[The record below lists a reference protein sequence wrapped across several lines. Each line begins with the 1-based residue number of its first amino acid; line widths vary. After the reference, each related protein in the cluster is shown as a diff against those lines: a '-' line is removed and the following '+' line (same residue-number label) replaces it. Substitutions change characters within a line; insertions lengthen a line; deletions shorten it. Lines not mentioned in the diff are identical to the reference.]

1 MRFVIFLLVAAFA
14 VLLVEAKPE
23 PELESLVT
31 LDPEIAG
38 KIIMRFFW

>member
-23 PELESLVT
+23 LKSLAE
-31 LDPEIAG
+31 LDPLTDG
-38 KIIMRFFW
+38 KIIMRIF

>member
-23 PELESLVT
+23 PELESLAA

-38 KIIMRFFW
+38 KIIMKFF